1 MYNGNR
7 KDTPPGV
14 SALLKEQK
22 LHFIGSKERLK
33 CNITKQGGSLQENC
47 RFTLLW
53 RSTYF
58 RRGLTFRIRG
68 SYEKTEEG
76 YLLRY
81 RFQPTFATILWVSV
95 PVLFFL
101 FFAVLEFVDGF
112 RDSTLYVCLF
122 CLMYP
127 AIALWQSVSCHKQF
141 RKFFEVPTR

>member
-1 MYNGNR
+1 MSR
-7 KDTPPGV
+7 ERT
-14 SALLKEQK
+14 LL
-22 LHFIGSKERLK
+22 FIGSKERLK
-33 CNITKQGGSLQENC
+33 RSITKQGGELLDHC

-81 RFQPTFATILWVSV
+81 RFQPTFARVSV